1 MVWFQHI
8 WHLFNPL
15 PPPVVALG
23 IFSGSSQLKGIFL
36 LLFWKLFRPQYKTIW
51 KQLPNVKVPISD
63 PM

>member
-23 IFSGSSQLKGIFL
+23 VFQALPSSKGFFIVVLGAFSSAVRNDLE
-36 LLFWKLFRPQYKTIW
+36 TIT
-51 KQLPNVKVPISD
+51 
-63 PM
+63 